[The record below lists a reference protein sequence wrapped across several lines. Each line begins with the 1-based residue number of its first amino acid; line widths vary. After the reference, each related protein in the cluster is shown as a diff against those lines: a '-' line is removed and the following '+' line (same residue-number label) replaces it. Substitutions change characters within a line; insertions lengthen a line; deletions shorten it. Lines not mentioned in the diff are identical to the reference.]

1 MLCAITLLL
10 SVISVPFELDDQFG
24 SILVRME
31 VNGKTATFLLDTGA
45 ASTFVRAELVGVDSF
60 TLEQSRFR
68 GDGGMEVRGVWER
81 AKLSVGDWTSTMD
94 VKAIDTAPISRR
106 FGRRIDGLL
115 GQDIL
120 RQFSRVTLDFEERTL
135 VLSR

>member
-10 SVISVPFELDDQFG
+10 SVLSVPLEIDKQFG
-24 SILVRME
+24 SILVQME

-45 ASTFVRAELVGVDSF
+45 ASTFVSAELAGVDAF
-60 TLEQSRFR
+60 TLQKSRFR
-68 GDGGMEVRGVWER
+68 SNGGMEVRGTWER
-81 AKLSVGDWTSTMD
+81 AKIRIGDWKTTMD
-94 VKAIDTAPISRR
+94 VKAIDVTPISRR
-106 FGRRIDGLL
+106 YGRRIDGLL

-120 RQFSRVTLDFEERTL
+120 RQFTRVTIDFEERTL

>member
-10 SVISVPFELDDQFG
+10 SVISVPLEVDGQFG
-24 SILVRME
+24 SLLVRME
-31 VNGKTATFLLDTGA
+31 VNGKTAVFLVDTGA
-45 ASTFVRAELVGVDSF
+45 ASTFVSAELAGVDPF
-60 TLEQSRFR
+60 TLQQSRFR

-81 AKLSVGDWTSTMD
+81 AKIRLGDWKTTMD

-106 FGRRIDGLL
+106 YGRRIDGLL

-120 RQFSRVTLDFEERTL
+120 RQFARVTIDFEARTL